1 MGKWNNWYS
10 ANDVNIHLSHPFL
23 DPRLITFC
31 LGLPTALRENPHLA
45 KPVLQEAMKGIL
57 PEPIRTRRYKANFN
71 EVYGKGLNRHLPQ
84 LGQLILESGVEQL
97 GIFDKEILI
106 DKIEQQAI
114 GLGNVVSGSRI
125 NNSLALIAWYQLT
138 FGQKA

>member
-1 MGKWNNWYS
+1 
-10 ANDVNIHLSHPFL
+10 
-23 DPRLITFC
+23 
-31 LGLPTALRENPHLA
+31 
-45 KPVLQEAMKGIL
+45 MKGIL

-84 LGQLILESGVEQL
+84 LRQLILESGIEQL